1 MGYTNKTSHYDLP
14 QWIAGDKPS
23 WLGDVN
29 TAMLNID
36 TAIAGA
42 DASASA
48 AESSA
53 AAANAQV
60 QAQEA
65 KITKNTTDIQTL
77 TESLADT
84 QGEVNNVKTTAEGAL
99 PKSGGTMTG
108 NLILNAAPMSDLQ
121 AATKKYVDD
130 NSGKGALMLTG
141 GTMTGP
147 LTLNGAPTADLMA
160 ATKKYVDDKTFSER
174 TDYSCND
181 AVAGSLTANVT
192 NESLLGFNYNKYVF
206 CVGVLKGAFAAA
218 VTAIYTGPNTADAAF
233 VEMFKAPSN
242 PFNLAAISS
251 PTTVNDFTN
260 IGIGADPVSL
270 SVTYDGNYTHF
281 YTQTIR
287 GSVNSLANKAFSGS
301 GVTSI

>member
-65 KITKNTTDIQTL
+65 KITKNTTDIQSL
-77 TESLADT
+77 TEQLADVS
-84 QGEVNNVKTTAEGAL
+84 GVASAAL

-108 NLILNAAPMSDLQ
+108 ALTLAGAPTQDLQ

-130 NSGKGALMLTG
+130 NSGKGALMLSG

-147 LTLNGAPTADLMA
+147 LVLSGAPTSDLMA
-160 ATKKYVDDKTFSER
+160 ATKKYVDDIKGTKNR
-174 TDYSCND
+174 YSCN
-181 AVAGSLTANVT
+181 AAIAGSVNANVT
-192 NESLLGFNYNKYVF
+192 NGIFTFNYNNAVF
-206 CVGVLKGAFAAA
+206 CAVLIKGTFASNISGIVVGSDTYA
-218 VTAIYTGPNTADAAF
+218 
-233 VEMFKAPSN
+233 EMYKAPGN
-242 PFNLAAISS
+242 PFKLPVKANPTAAEDFYNTDLAADEVSLYATFDGTNTHYYLYS
-251 PTTVNDFTN
+251 PT
-260 IGIGADPVSL
+260 AAL
-270 SVTYDGNYTHF
+270 SSFQG
-281 YTQTIR
+281 
-287 GSVNSLANKAFSGS
+287 KAFSGKAT
-301 GVTSI
+301 TSL

>member
-1 MGYTNKTSHYDLP
+1 MGYTNKTSHYELP

-23 WLGDVN
+23 WLGDMN

-36 TAIAGA
+36 TAIAA
-42 DASASA
+42 SDASASA

-65 KITKNTTDIQTL
+65 KITKNATDIQAL

-108 NLILNAAPMSDLQ
+108 NLILNGAPTSDLE

-130 NSGKGALMLTG
+130 NSGKGALMLSG

-147 LTLNGAPTADLMA
+147 LTLSGAPTTDLMA
-160 ATKKYVDDKTFSER
+160 ATKKYVDER
-174 TDYSCND
+174 
-181 AVAGSLTANVT
+181 ANVT
-192 NESLLGFNYNKYVF
+192 YFTKTNNVDGFSNAGGVAIGNSLLLSGILSPLSNIDANTDVF
-206 CVGVLKGAFAAA
+206 SCAG
-218 VTAIYTGPNTADAAF
+218 
-233 VEMFKAPSN
+233 N
-242 PFNLAAISS
+242 PFGLAANTPITFNAVFATATSFTQVS
-251 PTTVNDFTN
+251 VVNAICVYNGTNTVIKNSTQLSAS
-260 IGIGADPVSL
+260 GITFVNTSVKVGA
-270 SVTYDGNYTHF
+270 
-281 YTQTIR
+281 
-287 GSVNSLANKAFSGS
+287 
-301 GVTSI
+301 

>member
-42 DASASA
+42 DASATA

-65 KITKNTTDIQTL
+65 KITKNTTDIQAL
-77 TESLADT
+77 TEQVA
-84 QGEVNNVKTTAEGAL
+84 NVSGVANAAL
-99 PKSGGTMTG
+99 PKNGGTMTG
-108 NLILNAAPMSDLQ
+108 ALMLSGAPTQDLQ

-147 LTLNGAPTADLMA
+147 LMLNGDPTASLGA
-160 ATKKYVDDKTFSER
+160 ATKQYVDNSHIKIVPVSSVGGNISGFATSKMVLLIVDGKCTAS
-174 TDYSCND
+174 
-181 AVAGSLTANVT
+181 AGSTIATIAGNPLGLTAT
-192 NESLLGFNYNKYVF
+192 KKD
-206 CVGVLKGAFAAA
+206 VGKIN
-218 VTAIYTGPNTADAAF
+218 TAIGQNVPSYDTVQISYNGTNTVLTVVD
-233 VEMFKAPSN
+233 E
-242 PFNLAAISS
+242 LISS
-251 PTTVNDFTN
+251 EYALGMMVWFNE
-260 IGIGADPVSL
+260 
-270 SVTYDGNYTHF
+270 
-281 YTQTIR
+281 
-287 GSVNSLANKAFSGS
+287 
-301 GVTSI
+301 

>member
-29 TAMLNID
+29 AAMLNID
-36 TAIAGA
+36 TAIAA
-42 DASASA
+42 SDASASA

-65 KITKNTTDIQTL
+65 KISKNTADIQAL
-77 TESLADT
+77 TDNLADT
-84 QGEVNNVKTTAEGAL
+84 QGQVNTVKTIAEGAL

-108 NLILNAAPMSDLQ
+108 NLILNGAPTSDLQ

-147 LTLNGAPTADLMA
+147 LTLSGAPTSDLMA
-160 ATKKYVDDKTFSER
+160 ATKKYVDEHISNKQPLTLDVTLDANGSFCGWVEGGVLFANGAILTSGNIEVGTAFAHINGNPLGLTSNTPTKVGWGFITDTKSFTAISAKYDGTKTI
-174 TDYSCND
+174 
-181 AVAGSLTANVT
+181 LTAST
-192 NESLLGFNYNKYVF
+192 E
-206 CVGVLKGAFAAA
+206 
-218 VTAIYTGPNTADAAF
+218 T
-233 VEMFKAPSN
+233 
-242 PFNLAAISS
+242 
-251 PTTVNDFTN
+251 
-260 IGIGADPVSL
+260 
-270 SVTYDGNYTHF
+270 
-281 YTQTIR
+281 
-287 GSVNSLANKAFSGS
+287 NSLAI
-301 GVTSI
+301 SITWYKQ

>member
-42 DASASA
+42 DASATA

-65 KITKNTTDIQTL
+65 KITKNTTDIQAL
-77 TESLADT
+77 TENLANT

-108 NLILNAAPMSDLQ
+108 NLILNAAPTSDLQ

-130 NSGKGALMLTG
+130 NSGKGALMLSG

-147 LTLNGAPTADLMA
+147 LTLSGEPTADLMA
-160 ATKKYVDDKTFSER
+160 ATKKYVDDHS
-174 TDYSCND
+174 
-181 AVAGSLTANVT
+181 AVAT
-192 NESLLGFNYNKYVF
+192 K
-206 CVGVLKGAFAAA
+206 
-218 VTAIYTGPNTADAAF
+218 I
-233 VEMFKAPSN
+233 
-242 PFNLAAISS
+242 
-251 PTTVNDFTN
+251 TTVNGLKIFITGYI
-260 IGIGADPVSL
+260 IGNTVNM
-270 SVTYDGNYTHF
+270 YGNYVGTGDEGANFVVATAPGNPLNLTQNKNAPVGIYCGLSKDGQFSLHRGGMDAVF
-281 YTQTIR
+281 DGSKTKIICATNNLEANVIYT
-287 GSVNSLANKAFSGS
+287 FECF
-301 GVTSI
+301 GVVG

>member
-23 WLGDVN
+23 WLGDMN

-42 DASASA
+42 DASATA

-65 KITKNTTDIQTL
+65 KITKNTTDIQAL
-77 TESLADT
+77 TENLADT

-108 NLILNAAPMSDLQ
+108 NLILNAAPTSDLQ

-130 NSGKGALMLTG
+130 NSGKGALMLSG

-147 LTLNGAPTADLMA
+147 LTLSGAPTTDLMA
-160 ATKKYVDDKTFSER
+160 ATKKYVDEHGGSGVPFIKTNNVDGFSNAGGVALGK
-174 TDYSCND
+174 TLIMTGVLSPISNI
-181 AVAGSLTANVT
+181 AVGTEMFQATGNPFGLTANT
-192 NESLLGFNYNKYVF
+192 
-206 CVGVLKGAFAAA
+206 
-218 VTAIYTGPNTADAAF
+218 
-233 VEMFKAPSN
+233 
-242 PFNLAAISS
+242 
-251 PTTVNDFTN
+251 
-260 IGIGADPVSL
+260 PVSFAGVFL
-270 SVTYDGNYTHF
+270 TATSFTQASIINATVTFDGVNTVVKNL
-281 YTQTIR
+281 TQI
-287 GSVNSLANKAFSGS
+287 SANGLTFVSACVQVGA
-301 GVTSI
+301 

>member
-65 KITKNTTDIQTL
+65 KITKNTTDIQAL
-77 TESLADT
+77 TEQLADT
-84 QGEVNNVKTTAEGAL
+84 QGEINNVKTTAEGAL

-108 NLILNAAPMSDLQ
+108 NLILNAAPTSDLQ

-130 NSGKGALMLTG
+130 NSGKGALMLSG

-147 LTLNGAPTADLMA
+147 LTLNGAPTTDLMA
-160 ATKKYVDDKTFSER
+160 ATKKYVDERASAAYFTKTSNVDGFSNAGGVAIGNSLLLSGVLSPISNIAANTEVF
-174 TDYSCND
+174 SCAGNPFGLSANAPVALTAVF
-181 AVAGSLTANVT
+181 AVATSFTQL
-192 NESLLGFNYNKYVF
+192 
-206 CVGVLKGAFAAA
+206 A
-218 VTAIYTGPNTADAAF
+218 V
-233 VEMFKAPSN
+233 
-242 PFNLAAISS
+242 
-251 PTTVNDFTN
+251 VNGT
-260 IGIGADPVSL
+260 I
-270 SVTYDGNYTHF
+270 TYDGTNTVIKNSQQIGANGITF
-281 YTQTIR
+281 
-287 GSVNSLANKAFSGS
+287 VNAALKVGA
-301 GVTSI
+301 

>member
-42 DASASA
+42 DASATA

-65 KITKNTTDIQTL
+65 KITKNTTDIQAL

-84 QGEVNNVKTTAEGAL
+84 QGEVTTIKATANGAL

-108 NLILNAAPMSDLQ
+108 NLILNAEPTSDLQ
-121 AATKKYVDD
+121 AATKKYVD
-130 NSGKGALMLTG
+130 NSMKGPSDVLIGTTKGSFKFGVKVVG
-141 GTMTGP
+141 GAYFI
-147 LTLNGAPTADLMA
+147 NGYAAPT
-160 ATKKYVDDKTFSER
+160 
-174 TDYSCND
+174 
-181 AVAGSLTANVT
+181 
-192 NESLLGFNYNKYVF
+192 ESITSGFV
-206 CVGVLKGAFAAA
+206 CAS
-218 VTAIYTGPNTADAAF
+218 TTG
-233 VEMFKAPSN
+233 N
-242 PFNLAAISS
+242 PFNITPPMSISL
-251 PTTVNDFTN
+251 PQCGVDLDTPPANATQL
-260 IGIGADPVSL
+260 L
-270 SVTYDGNYTHF
+270 SVTMEYHADENKTVIL
-281 YTQTIR
+281 TPAMT
-287 GSVNSLANKAFSGS
+287 ANHHYYFAG
-301 GVTSI
+301 

>member
-23 WLGDVN
+23 WLGDMN

-60 QAQEA
+60 QAQEV
-65 KITKNTTDIQTL
+65 KITKNTTDIQAL
-77 TESLADT
+77 TEQLADVS
-84 QGEVNNVKTTAEGAL
+84 GVASAAL
-99 PKSGGTMTG
+99 PKNGGTMTG
-108 NLILNAAPMSDLQ
+108 ALTLAGAPTQDLQ

-147 LTLNGAPTADLMA
+147 LVLNGAPTSDLMA
-160 ATKKYVDDKTFSER
+160 ATKKYVDDH
-174 TDYSCND
+174 
-181 AVAGSLTANVT
+181 AGGAITPFTPNAAFTGNLSAFISGKQIFVSGAGTQNSATSLYTATITGNP
-192 NESLLGFNYNKYVF
+192 LGLTENQTLDIGG
-206 CVGVLKGAFAAA
+206 GVCDFGNSPAA
-218 VTAIYTGPNTADAAF
+218 V
-233 VEMFKAPSN
+233 
-242 PFNLAAISS
+242 
-251 PTTVNDFTN
+251 
-260 IGIGADPVSL
+260 
-270 SVTYDGNYTHF
+270 SVTVRLLAGNTHLILTN
-281 YTQTIR
+281 YKTNTLC
-287 GSVNSLANKAFSGS
+287 VFSGCYQVS
-301 GVTSI
+301 

>member
-53 AAANAQV
+53 AAAKAQV

-65 KITKNTTDIQTL
+65 KITKNTTDIQAL
-77 TESLADT
+77 TEQVANAT
-84 QGEVNNVKTTAEGAL
+84 GAANAAL
-99 PKSGGTMTG
+99 PKSGGAMTG
-108 NLILNAAPMSDLQ
+108 PLTLAGAPTSDLM

-130 NSGKGALMLTG
+130 NSGKGALLLSG

-147 LTLNGAPTADLMA
+147 LTLSGDPTSNLMA
-160 ATKKYVDDKTFSER
+160 ATKQYVDGRNSTIYFTREPSGPSGGAAIINGTLFVSICSMINATMTTTTLFTASGNPLNLDVNKTYFL
-174 TDYSCND
+174 C
-181 AVAGSLTANVT
+181 
-192 NESLLGFNYNKYVF
+192 SLLG
-206 CVGVLKGAFAAA
+206 
-218 VTAIYTGPNTADAAF
+218 I
-233 VEMFKAPSN
+233 
-242 PFNLAAISS
+242 
-251 PTTVNDFTN
+251 TN
-260 IGIGADPVSL
+260 S
-270 SVTYDGNYTHF
+270 SVTSNAIRCKFDGSN
-281 YTQTIR
+281 TIIFSISELTE
-287 GSVNSLANKAFSGS
+287 GPAWITSFSGKPWLA
-301 GVTSI
+301 

>member
-65 KITKNTTDIQTL
+65 KITKNTTDIQAL
-77 TESLADT
+77 TEQLADVS
-84 QGEVNNVKTTAEGAL
+84 GVASAAL
-99 PKSGGTMTG
+99 PKNGGTMTG
-108 NLILNAAPMSDLQ
+108 PLTLAGAPAQDLQ
-121 AATKKYVDD
+121 AATKKYVDE

-160 ATKKYVDDKTFSER
+160 ATKKYVDDAVSGGSSGITVLTSVYTTEAGLAPSGYIIGNVLCASMLGANSEEKS
-174 TDYSCND
+174 TTPILEC
-181 AVAGSLTANVT
+181 AGNPLNLTANKDYNCGRIIKISDASPNVT
-192 NESLLGFNYNKYVF
+192 SVTVRYNGTKTVISCSSIKSGYVAYVF
-206 CVGVLKGAFAAA
+206 TGA
-218 VTAIYTGPNTADAAF
+218 
-233 VEMFKAPSN
+233 
-242 PFNLAAISS
+242 
-251 PTTVNDFTN
+251 PTN
-260 IGIGADPVSL
+260 
-270 SVTYDGNYTHF
+270 
-281 YTQTIR
+281 
-287 GSVNSLANKAFSGS
+287 
-301 GVTSI
+301 

>member
-1 MGYTNKTSHYDLP
+1 MGYTNKTSHYELP

-65 KITKNTTDIQTL
+65 KITKNATDIKAL
-77 TESLADT
+77 TEQLADVS
-84 QGEVNNVKTTAEGAL
+84 GVASAAL
-99 PKSGGTMTG
+99 PKNGGTMTG
-108 NLILNAAPMSDLQ
+108 PLTLAGAPTQDLQ

-130 NSGKGALMLTG
+130 KTRSVR
-141 GTMTGP
+141 
-147 LTLNGAPTADLMA
+147 TA
-160 ATKKYVDDKTFSER
+160 
-174 TDYSCND
+174 YSCND
-181 AVAGSLTANVT
+181 AVAGSITNNVT
-192 NESLLGFNYNKYVF
+192 TASLFSFNYNKYVF
-206 CVGVLKGAFAAA
+206 CASVISGAFAAS
-218 VTAIYTGPNTADAAF
+218 VTAIYTGPNTADAAY
-233 VEMFKAPSN
+233 VEMFKAPGN
-242 PFNLAAISS
+242 PFNLAVKTNPSAA
-251 PTTVNDFTN
+251 NDFTDL
-260 IGIGADPVSL
+260 GIGANPVSL
-270 SVTYDGNYTHF
+270 SATYDGTHTHF
-281 YTQTIR
+281 YSQTVR
-287 GSVNSLANKAFSGS
+287 GGVTGLANKTFSGS

>member
-1 MGYTNKTSHYDLP
+1 MGYTNKTSHCELP

-65 KITKNTTDIQTL
+65 KITKNATDIKAL
-77 TESLADT
+77 TEQLADVS
-84 QGEVNNVKTTAEGAL
+84 GVASAAL
-99 PKSGGTMTG
+99 PKSGGAMTG
-108 NLILNAAPMSDLQ
+108 PLTLAGAPMQDLQ

-130 NSGKGALMLTG
+130 KTRSVR
-141 GTMTGP
+141 
-147 LTLNGAPTADLMA
+147 TA
-160 ATKKYVDDKTFSER
+160 
-174 TDYSCND
+174 YSCND
-181 AVAGSLTANVT
+181 TVAGSLTNNVT
-192 NESLLGFNYNKYVF
+192 TASLFSFNYNKYVF
-206 CVGVLKGAFAAA
+206 CASVISGAFAAS
-218 VTAIYTGPNTADAAF
+218 VTAIYTGPNTADAAY
-233 VEMFKAPSN
+233 VEMFKAPGN
-242 PFNLAAISS
+242 PFNLAVKTNPSAA
-251 PTTVNDFTN
+251 NDFTDL
-260 IGIGADPVSL
+260 GIGGNPVSL
-270 SVTYDGNYTHF
+270 SATYDGTHTHF
-281 YTQTIR
+281 YSQTVR
-287 GSVNSLANKAFSGS
+287 GGVTGLANKTFSGS

>member
-65 KITKNTTDIQTL
+65 KITKNTTDIQGL
-77 TESLADT
+77 TESLAET
-84 QGEVNNVKTTAEGAL
+84 QGEVNNIKTTAEGAVPL
-99 PKSGGTMTG
+99 TGGTMTG
-108 NLILNAAPMSDLQ
+108 ALILNGAPATDLQ

-130 NSGKGALMLTG
+130 KAANLGTKDSAGIFSYGDGTATGYAQFNSALALLNIFATVKSSITHGISLDDSSYTFVPLCSISKNIFNLT
-141 GTMTGP
+141 
-147 LTLNGAPTADLMA
+147 
-160 ATKKYVDDKTFSER
+160 
-174 TDYSCND
+174 
-181 AVAGSLTANVT
+181 AVA
-192 NESLLGFNYNKYVF
+192 
-206 CVGVLKGAFAAA
+206 
-218 VTAIYTGPNTADAAF
+218 
-233 VEMFKAPSN
+233 
-242 PFNLAAISS
+242 S
-251 PTTVNDFTN
+251 PTTTAQLFNCLLIAIESATAPTSYPDVY
-260 IGIGADPVSL
+260 AY
-270 SVTYDGNYTHF
+270 YDGSKTYIGLRVASTD
-281 YTQTIR
+281 
-287 GSVNSLANKAFSGS
+287 GLASKKYIISG
-301 GVTSI
+301 GVLV

>member
-23 WLGDVN
+23 WLGDMN

-65 KITKNTTDIQTL
+65 KITKNTTDIQAL
-77 TESLADT
+77 TEQVADVS
-84 QGEVNNVKTTAEGAL
+84 GVASAAL
-99 PKSGGTMTG
+99 PKNGGTMTG
-108 NLILNAAPMSDLQ
+108 ALTLAGAPTQDLQ

-130 NSGKGALMLTG
+130 K
-141 GTMTGP
+141 
-147 LTLNGAPTADLMA
+147 TLSVRTA
-160 ATKKYVDDKTFSER
+160 
-174 TDYSCND
+174 YSCND
-181 AVAGSLTANVT
+181 AVAGSLTNNVT
-192 NESLLGFNYNKYVF
+192 TASLFSFNYNKYVF
-206 CVGVLKGAFAAA
+206 CASVISGAFAAS
-218 VTAIYTGPNTADAAF
+218 VTAIYTGPNTADAAY
-233 VEMFKAPSN
+233 VEMFKAPGN
-242 PFNLAAISS
+242 PFNLAVKANPS
-251 PTTVNDFTN
+251 TANDFTDL
-260 IGIGADPVSL
+260 GIGANPVSL
-270 SVTYDGNYTHF
+270 SATYDGTHTHF
-281 YTQTIR
+281 YSQTVR
-287 GSVNSLANKAFSGS
+287 GGVTGLANKAFSGS

>member
-42 DASASA
+42 DASATA

-65 KITKNTTDIQTL
+65 KITKNTTDIQAL
-77 TESLADT
+77 TENLADT
-84 QGEVNNVKTTAEGAL
+84 QGEVNNIKTIAEGAL

-108 NLILNAAPMSDLQ
+108 NLILNAAPTSDLQ

-130 NSGKGALMLTG
+130 NSGKGALMLSG

-147 LTLNGAPTADLMA
+147 LTLSGAPTADLQA
-160 ATKKYVDDKTFSER
+160 ATKKYVDDNKTAVIPLKSSLQYGGGGGAYMQGGIIGNALSIGFM
-174 TDYSCND
+174 YS
-181 AVAGSLTANVT
+181 V
-192 NESLLGFNYNKYVF
+192 
-206 CVGVLKGAFAAA
+206 AAA
-218 VTAIYTGPNTADAAF
+218 DISKVDPTFVVDGNPLGLPLNSQKRSDNSVFTIRNGSVEGFGYITAIYNGTKTTIVANVVSEQANDIVLCMFTG
-233 VEMFKAPSN
+233 VLE
-242 PFNLAAISS
+242 
-251 PTTVNDFTN
+251 
-260 IGIGADPVSL
+260 
-270 SVTYDGNYTHF
+270 
-281 YTQTIR
+281 
-287 GSVNSLANKAFSGS
+287 
-301 GVTSI
+301 

>member
-23 WLGDVN
+23 WLGDMN

-36 TAIAGA
+36 TAISGA
-42 DASASA
+42 DASATA

-65 KITKNTTDIQTL
+65 KITKNTTDIQAL

-108 NLILNAAPMSDLQ
+108 NLILNAAPTSDLQ

-130 NSGKGALMLTG
+130 NSGRGALMLSG

-147 LTLNGAPTADLMA
+147 LTLSGEPTADLMA
-160 ATKKYVDDKTFSER
+160 ATKKYVDDHS
-174 TDYSCND
+174 
-181 AVAGSLTANVT
+181 AVAT
-192 NESLLGFNYNKYVF
+192 K
-206 CVGVLKGAFAAA
+206 
-218 VTAIYTGPNTADAAF
+218 I
-233 VEMFKAPSN
+233 
-242 PFNLAAISS
+242 
-251 PTTVNDFTN
+251 TTVNGTKIFITGHIIGNTVNMYGNYVATGQEGANFVVATATGNPLNLTQNERAPVGLYCGLSKDGQFALHRGGMDALFDGSKTN
-260 IGIGADPVSL
+260 IICATNNLEANVI
-270 SVTYDGNYTHF
+270 YTF
-281 YTQTIR
+281 EC
-287 GSVNSLANKAFSGS
+287 F
-301 GVTSI
+301 GVVG

>member
-29 TAMLNID
+29 TAMRNID

-65 KITKNTTDIQTL
+65 KITKNTTDIQAL
-77 TESLADT
+77 TEQVATVSGVAS
-84 QGEVNNVKTTAEGAL
+84 AAL
-99 PKSGGTMTG
+99 PKNGGTMTG
-108 NLILNAAPMSDLQ
+108 PLTLAGAPAQDLQ
-121 AATKKYVDD
+121 AATKKYVDE

-147 LTLNGAPTADLMA
+147 LTLSGAPTADLMA
-160 ATKKYVDDKTFSER
+160 ATKKYVDDAVSGGSGGVTVLTSVYTAEAGLAPSGYVIDGVLCASMLGANSEEKTSSTPILECAGNPLNLTPN
-174 TDYSCND
+174 TDYNCGRIIKISD
-181 AVAGSLTANVT
+181 ASPNVT
-192 NESLLGFNYNKYVF
+192 SVTVRYNGTKTVISCASIKGGYVAYVF
-206 CVGVLKGAFAAA
+206 
-218 VTAIYTGPNTADAAF
+218 TG
-233 VEMFKAPSN
+233 K
-242 PFNLAAISS
+242 
-251 PTTVNDFTN
+251 PTN
-260 IGIGADPVSL
+260 
-270 SVTYDGNYTHF
+270 
-281 YTQTIR
+281 
-287 GSVNSLANKAFSGS
+287 
-301 GVTSI
+301 

>member
-65 KITKNTTDIQTL
+65 KITKNTTDIQAL
-77 TESLADT
+77 TENLADT
-84 QGEVNNVKTTAEGAL
+84 QGEVNNVKTIAEGAL

-108 NLILNAAPMSDLQ
+108 NLILNAAPTSDLQ
-121 AATKKYVDD
+121 AATKSYVDSFVPTYIKAIANPSESLTVSGYI
-130 NSGKGALMLTG
+130 NSAICSCTINGSAGVSQNVAMATFTGNPWGLATAVEKTVGVGFVRNASTNEAIQFNLKLKYNGTNTIIYQNDIALTG
-141 GTMTGP
+141 EYAFIGM
-147 LTLNGAPTADLMA
+147 
-160 ATKKYVDDKTFSER
+160 
-174 TDYSCND
+174 
-181 AVAGSLTANVT
+181 VAG
-192 NESLLGFNYNKYVF
+192 
-206 CVGVLKGAFAAA
+206 
-218 VTAIYTGPNTADAAF
+218 
-233 VEMFKAPSN
+233 
-242 PFNLAAISS
+242 
-251 PTTVNDFTN
+251 VN
-260 IGIGADPVSL
+260 
-270 SVTYDGNYTHF
+270 
-281 YTQTIR
+281 Q
-287 GSVNSLANKAFSGS
+287 
-301 GVTSI
+301 

>member
-1 MGYTNKTSHYDLP
+1 MGYTNKTSHYNLP

-65 KITKNTTDIQTL
+65 KITKNTTDIQAL
-77 TESLADT
+77 TENLADT

-108 NLILNAAPMSDLQ
+108 NLILNGAPTSDLQ

-130 NSGKGALMLTG
+130 NAGAGIVYFMPQTPSGITTNYLGGCAIERAIILSGFITVNTQQSAGAVL
-141 GTMTGP
+141 GTFEG
-147 LTLNGAPTADLMA
+147 
-160 ATKKYVDDKTFSER
+160 
-174 TDYSCND
+174 
-181 AVAGSLTANVT
+181 
-192 NESLLGFNYNKYVF
+192 
-206 CVGVLKGAFAAA
+206 
-218 VTAIYTGPNTADAAF
+218 
-233 VEMFKAPSN
+233 N
-242 PFNLAAISS
+242 PFNLQQSS
-251 PTTVNDFTN
+251 SARTCGFLTDMTN
-260 IGIGADPVSL
+260 MIACKA
-270 SVTYDGNYTHF
+270 TYDGENT
-281 YTQTIR
+281 
-287 GSVNSLANKAFSGS
+287 SVTVGATLAAGKYILSAGGEF
-301 GVTSI
+301 

>member
-65 KITKNTTDIQTL
+65 KITKNTTDIQAL
-77 TESLADT
+77 TEQVADVS
-84 QGEVNNVKTTAEGAL
+84 GVANAAL
-99 PKSGGTMTG
+99 PKNGGTMTG
-108 NLILNAAPMSDLQ
+108 ALTLAGAPTQDLQ

-130 NSGKGALMLTG
+130 NSGKGALMLSG

-147 LTLNGAPTADLMA
+147 LTLNGAPTSDLMA
-160 ATKKYVDDKTFSER
+160 ATKKYVDDGNAPIYLTREP
-174 TDYSCND
+174 T
-181 AVAGSLTANVT
+181 APAG
-192 NESLLGFNYNKYVF
+192 
-206 CVGVLKGAFAAA
+206 AA
-218 VTAIYTGPNTADAAF
+218 VIIN
-233 VEMFKAPSN
+233 
-242 PFNLAAISS
+242 
-251 PTTVNDFTN
+251 
-260 IGIGADPVSL
+260 GALFVSL
-270 SVTYDGNYTHF
+270 CSLINAPMTTTTLFTTAGNPL
-281 YTQTIR
+281 
-287 GSVNSLANKAFSGS
+287 NLDANKEYILCSILGIDSTTNVKSMRCKFDGQNTIVFANAVLTQGPAWFASFSGKPWLA
-301 GVTSI
+301 